1 MKNEKTMKDD
11 LGDRMKLYER
21 AESGR
26 RLMPLLPVL
35 ARIDGRAFH
44 SFTRGMER
52 PFDATFSACMV
63 DTTAAL
69 VRDTGACMGYTQSD
83 EITLAWHADNHK
95 SQIWFD
101 GRVAKM
107 TSQLAAQATL
117 IFYRAVLER
126 MPLYAERLP
135 TFDARVWS
143 VPTRSEGANVFL
155 WREFD
160 ATRNSVSM
168 AAEAYYS
175 HKQLHGKNSREK
187 QEMLFQKGI
196 NWNDYPAFFKR
207 GTYVQLRTIAIPFSA
222 DELDNL
228 PPKHESRAN
237 PALIVERQVCTV
249 LDMPPLCTVA
259 NREAVIFD
267 MAEPEAA
274 RIAST
279 STPTCTR
286 CEENDDEKR
295 CRYKKE
301 SDSEQTEK
309 TR

>member
-1 MKNEKTMKDD
+1 MKDD
-11 LGDRMKLYER
+11 LGDRMKLYES
-21 AESGR
+21 AEAGR

-52 PFDATFSACMV
+52 PFDARFSTCMI

-117 IFYRAVLER
+117 IFYRAVMER
-126 MPLYAERLP
+126 IPQYAERLP

-143 VPTRSEGANVFL
+143 VPTREEGANVFL
-155 WREFD
+155 QREWD
-160 ATRNSVSM
+160 ATKNSISM
-168 AAEAYYS
+168 AAATYYS
-175 HKQLHGKNSREK
+175 HKQRHGKNGSAQ

-207 GTYVQLRTIAIPFSA
+207 GTYVQRRTVAMPFSS
-222 DELDNL
+222 DELDKL
-228 PPKHESRAN
+228 PPKHEARAN
-237 PALIVERQVCTV
+237 PALVVKRQVCTV
-249 LDMPPLCTVA
+249 LDMPPLGTVA

-267 MAEPEAA
+267 GAEPVSAQAPNAA
-274 RIAST
+274 VERSAPSLRASA
-279 STPTCTR
+279 SNR
-286 CEENDDEKR
+286 L
-295 CRYKKE
+295 
-301 SDSEQTEK
+301 S
-309 TR
+309 

>member
-1 MKNEKTMKDD
+1 MKDD

-143 VPTRSEGANVFL
+143 VPTRAEGANVFL
-155 WREFD
+155 WREWD
-160 ATRNSVSM
+160 ATKNSVSM
-168 AAEAYYS
+168 AAAAYYS
-175 HKQLHGKNSREK
+175 HKQLHGKNSGEK
-187 QEMLFQKGI
+187 QEMLFRKGI

-207 GTYVQLRTIAIPFSA
+207 GTYVQRRTAAIPFSA
-222 DELDNL
+222 EELDKL
-228 PPKHESRAN
+228 PPKHEARAN

-249 LDMPPLCTVA
+249 LDMPPLFTVA

-267 MAEPEAA
+267 MAKPLAA
-274 RIAST
+274 RRAST
-279 STPTCTR
+279 STTT
-286 CEENDDEKR
+286 
-295 CRYKKE
+295 
-301 SDSEQTEK
+301 
-309 TR
+309 